1 MSRLHNA
8 RIGSRLLMWAF
19 AIGLI
24 WMLPGTVLPAAAA
37 QKRDRPAA
45 KPSAAAQAAQRY
57 AEALASGDR
66 TSFGQLDFACQYTMV
81 AAGAATGK
89 GFPPPTDP
97 AYAACWDRLAHLHQ
111 TAVDLR
117 EQGMETMWPGKNG
130 LVFFREP
137 LEKYGAS
144 FFVMDVLGQ
153 SPPGGGLKLDVVA
166 SKPMPAGSFRLRED
180 GPVFGAPATLVT
192 LRVTYK
198 DPLTS
203 PITYAPGSYKFTNTV
218 KRPRVA
224 IKDVIVQWVVLSGL
238 KKAGF
243 PGDVA
248 VANLPVSER
257 EGARVPFVTE
267 QSRYVDRSATLFG
280 PADAPGTLIAA
291 VARAALFPDLRD
303 RIALFNRVLIVDP
316 GQPEALT
323 ALTHDLY
330 QTLLAAGAAAHKF
343 PLTDPALAAR
353 FNELYWD
360 IYSQTTRMD
369 IALSMEIGGLSAPTP
384 ADYLYRI
391 IPAMEMLAK
400 VRPGD
405 LENRLRLGVVYR
417 WNNDQLAAIN
427 THEGLVQAIPVER
440 YQPRTRALIELAWSR
455 IAKVSWNRIFDDP
468 NIAQAYRE
476 AQEAYKFTDRPLDK
490 FAAAYTMA
498 YSLAFMPQRDNQ
510 AMLDFLTEAKRWYLE
525 LDGASDASWRYL
537 LGNDTLKGVLE
548 ADPLFKPLLTETSGK
563 G

>member
-1 MSRLHNA
+1 MARLA
-8 RIGSRLLMWAF
+8 RPRSGSIVFSGLLA
-19 AIGLI
+19 LC
-24 WMLPGTVLPAAAA
+24 LTVWWTGPVQAAT
-37 QKRDRPAA
+37 QKQGRSPA
-45 KPSAAAQAAQRY
+45 KPSAAAQVAQRY

-66 TSFGQLDFACQYTMV
+66 TSFGQLDFACQFKMV
-81 AAGAATGK
+81 AGGAPLKA
-89 GFPPPTDP
+89 FPPETDP
-97 AYAACWDRLAHLHQ
+97 VYAACWDRLAQVHQ
-111 TAVDLR
+111 TAMDLR
-117 EQGMETMWPGKNG
+117 EQGMETMWPGRNG
-130 LVFFREP
+130 LVFFSEP

-144 FFVMDVLGQ
+144 FFVMDALGQ
-153 SPPGGGLKLDVVA
+153 SPPGGGLKLDVVE
-166 SKPMPAGSFRLRED
+166 SKPIPAGSFRLREE
-180 GPVFGAPATLVT
+180 GPVLGAPAQLVT

-203 PITYAPGSYKFTNTV
+203 PVAYAPGSYKFTSTV

-224 IKDVIVQWVVLSGL
+224 LKEVTTQWVVLSGL

-248 VANLPVSER
+248 VANLPVSDR

-267 QSRYVDRSATLFG
+267 PSHYVAGSAVSFG
-280 PADAPGTLIAA
+280 PTDAPGTLIAA
-291 VARAALFPDLRD
+291 VARAALFPELRD
-303 RIALFNRVLIVDP
+303 RVALFNRVLIVDP

-330 QTLLAAGAAAHKF
+330 QTLLTAAAAAHKF
-343 PLTDPALAAR
+343 AIADPSLAAR
-353 FNELYWD
+353 FNEFYWD
-360 IYSQTTRMD
+360 IYAQTTRMD
-369 IALSMEIGGLSAPTP
+369 ISLGMEIGGLAAPTP

-391 IPAMEMLAK
+391 VPAMERLAK
-400 VRPGD
+400 VRPED
-405 LENRLRLGVVYR
+405 LENRIRLGIIYR

-427 THEGLVQAIPVER
+427 THEALAKALPQDR
-440 YQPRTRALIELAWSR
+440 YLQRTRALIELAWSR

-510 AMLDFLTEAKRWYLE
+510 AMLGYLTDAKRWYLE
-525 LDGASDASWRYL
+525 LDGSSEASWNYL
-537 LGNDTLKGVLE
+537 LANDTLKGVLE
-548 ADPLFKPLLTETSGK
+548 ADPLFKPLLEGSK
-563 G
+563 

>member
-1 MSRLHNA
+1 MVGLYRA
-8 RIGSRLLMWAF
+8 RIGRHLIIGFITL
-19 AIGLI
+19 GLI
-24 WMLPGTVLPAAAA
+24 WSFPGTIGSAAAA
-37 QKRDRPAA
+37 QKKGRPSV
-45 KPSAAAQAAQRY
+45 KPSAAAAVALRY
-57 AEALASGDR
+57 AEALSSGDR
-66 TSFGQLDFACQYTMV
+66 ATAGQLDFACQYAMV
-81 AAGAATGK
+81 TAGAAPLK
-89 GFPPPTDP
+89 AFPPASDP
-97 AYAACWDRLAHLHQ
+97 VYAACWNRLEQVHQ
-111 TAVDLR
+111 TALDLR
-117 EQGMETMWPGKNG
+117 NQGMDAMWPGKNG

-137 LEKYGAS
+137 LDKYGAS
-144 FFVMDVLGQ
+144 FFVMDVLGL
-153 SPPGGGLKLDVVA
+153 SPPAGGLKLDVVE
-166 SKPMPAGSFRLRED
+166 SKPMPAASFRLREN
-180 GPVFGAPATLVT
+180 GPVLGAPTTLVT

-198 DPLTS
+198 DPLSS
-203 PITYAPGSYKFTNTV
+203 PVAYAPGSYKFTNTV
-218 KRPRVA
+218 KRPRAA
-224 IKDVIVQWVVLSGL
+224 IKAVLVQWVVLSGL
-238 KKAGF
+238 KKAGL
-243 PGDVA
+243 PGDTA

-267 QSRYVDRSATLFG
+267 TSRYVDRSATWFG
-280 PADAPGTLIAA
+280 PTDAPGTLIAA
-291 VARAALFPDLRD
+291 VARAALFPDLQD
-303 RIALFNRVLIVDP
+303 RVAMFNRVLIVDP
-316 GQPEALT
+316 GQPDALT

-343 PLTDPALAAR
+343 PFNDPALAAR

-369 IALSMEIGGLSAPTP
+369 ISLSMEIGGLAQPTP

-400 VRPGD
+400 VRPED

-427 THEGLVQAIPVER
+427 THEALVKALPVER

-468 NIAQAYRE
+468 NIAQAYQE

-490 FAAAYTMA
+490 FVSAYTMA

-510 AMLDFLTEAKRWYLE
+510 AMLDLLTEAKRWYLE
-525 LDGASDASWRYL
+525 LDGATDASWRYL

-548 ADPLFKPLLTETSGK
+548 ADPLFKPLLAGT
-563 G
+563 